1 MVYISL
7 DGKTIKESFGSNA
20 LTFSLYVPPPPK
32 PKPQDKPQNPSAN
45 TPNAGQSG
53 PNIAGTG
60 GDSGPSGTTN
70 PNGSGA
76 QGQDKGTHTAG
87 AQGSG
92 SSSGT
97 DNSGD
102 NTHTASGTQGQ
113 DQHNTAGNQGTGTT
127 TSGQPANPTASSGTG
142 QATGNTGGTAQGSH
156 TASSGTSSAGSGNS
170 GGNTHTTQGSG
181 DSGNNTHTA
190 GSTQGTHT
198 ADSGT
203 PGQDQHNAAGN
214 SGQGGHSGNAHS
226 ASDGSGSGSG
236 TTAGDQG
243 KGAPAGTQGAPTAG
257 SGDRGSG
264 PGGQGQGQGK
274 NPQGDHNT
282 AQGGGQ
288 GGSGGQ
294 QGGTHIAQGSPGVTP
309 PQPIPQNVN
318 SMDIWKDVYDMDNS
332 QTWSPNVGT
341 NGIAYIDPSHN
352 HSDPGYNQ
360 PGLPQNSLTANATYQ
375 AWPPHNY
382 TGSST
387 AVQGN
392 NATLVIGNDQIKA
405 VGLNDPRSVVWLD
418 PSESGTEHS
427 ETSLQADN
435 VFMTNNFFIGRTSST
450 DGTGNIG
457 ITANKTFTMDGLQFT
472 AYSGTGSAISN
483 YSWDKFKS
491 LGSLNIQ
498 NSQFA
503 NGGGAL
509 YFSTPTASVNNAQF
523 SGNGTTIGFD
533 AFNQTNPSVVNNN
546 PNTNNI
552 TPGQMSF
559 ANTTFSEKAG
569 GHILINGSSVDLGT
583 SIQGTKYT
591 GTSPASGAVR
601 FSGNNTDIAIAS
613 TTGNISATS
622 TSFKEQAG
630 GNISLKSG
638 QNLTIGASSA
648 NPTNDSSYTS
658 AFIGNNTNINLQA
671 SGALSVANT
680 LFNDPLQNAN
690 SPQNMTLAGAS
701 ITLNNNKFEGYSQYH
716 FNTNSLT
723 LQGTT
728 TIATN
733 NYLNK
738 SNVATSPFSTYA
750 GNVSFGSKALLDLS
764 NTQEILN
771 ALQDD
776 NTYTLLSG
784 KNIDYAS
791 DTAYAKNLWQ
801 MVQFGGQSA
810 TLATQGLPQGATQG
824 QNGIYYVS
832 LDGQTIEETFGAK
845 SLTLSLLNQE
855 KDVWGDV
862 YTMTPGCSPAAGGGC
877 IGWPHWYDIVH
888 GGYKTYSP
896 NVGTNGIAYIDPT
909 HQEAEGWSNGNTL
922 STYTGTGN
930 GMHLQVQGTNNTL
943 VIGNDTKQAA
953 TGGIVRLGG
962 INGIYKIDVGYI
974 TDTFN
979 AANIFMT
986 NTFQTGN
993 AAKTGG
999 GANVSFTATNNI
1011 TLDGLNYQNLKAG
1024 TQHSNASFV
1033 SSGDI
1038 TATNSNF
1045 VDNSG
1050 GVFNF
1055 HGQNDTFTNSTFSG
1069 DSSQINID
1077 ASNSLSL
1084 TNTNLNNGMSTI
1096 NLNATNTLTM
1106 GPSADSAPST
1116 AEVPTSAINA
1126 KALNVSAQTAT
1137 FNNTSFTLD
1146 PTSNTT
1152 SQFKV
1157 NHLTFNNDTFEGIGS
1172 TYSFSGTQNTTFLG
1186 TNTIATTDLSNNP
1199 NSPFKSLGG
1208 NVTLGSN
1215 ARFDVSSPLTYNKT
1229 YTLVSGSHINWR
1241 DDSYAKELWGLVQYQ
1256 GMSAISAQ
1264 STGNDSYIVEF
1275 GGLSTPIKV
1284 KETFNNNEIQLTLI
1298 SQIQDIWPDV
1308 HQMTTTGWR
1317 ADPAHWCTPYTNS
1330 KCNYTYTY
1338 NTNNNPDYVAYIDPN
1353 LKNGAYPYSN
1363 PGGKLLSTYSATA
1376 NGANYDVEGQGTLII
1391 GNNTNAAAT
1400 GGTIWFGI
1408 QNTAQWD
1415 DHCVIGCG
1423 TITDTF
1429 NAYNVYLT
1437 NTIKIG
1443 QFALGGG
1450 ASMTY
1455 TARNNLTADG
1465 LNYDQIATVFPGMQT
1480 NASQHSSAYFIA
1492 NKNMSILNSNFNDAS
1507 WGLFSFSAHNGN
1519 LNFTGSQVQGSET
1532 AVTLDSPNVAL
1543 TNTNFYLGQGS
1554 NLNIENSNQGGGGTL
1569 SATGSTFSLNEKS
1582 HATFGT
1588 NANFNNSTV
1597 LLNNGASA
1605 SFGSGGTFAGNSAL
1619 DADNS
1624 TLSVSG
1630 NASFSNGA
1638 VLSLI
1643 NHAVANLQ
1651 AATFADNANVNVDQ
1665 GSQANFS
1672 GAVTFNDTSSLN
1684 VNGTGAS
1691 ATLGAA
1697 TFNAGTHMILN
1708 GGASATIK
1716 GAATFNGGNVNLNNS
1731 ALSVGGNAT
1740 LNSANFALQGTSSFD
1755 ISGGASSSGTT
1766 NLSLYGTDPLS
1777 VGQNFGVSGVLNFKG
1792 ASNPSS
1798 VPLVKVGGTFDLSKT
1813 GILDLSN
1820 VDLSTA
1826 LGASPKV
1833 YNIVDARSIQGISGA
1848 DGYQKID
1855 FYGMQIQN
1863 ATYNATNNSWSFA
1876 NPLNGAELITERIEN
1891 GDLSVTISSNPNP
1904 IATNLFNIAP
1914 ELFYYKQSKQ
1924 NITGTDYDY
1933 SDDRVGTF
1941 FLDSNFKGV
1950 FIPPA
1955 TSKIN
1960 PIQPEI
1966 PGTYDGYNQPLDP
1979 LNIYN
1984 AGISQADFGPLMGIA
1999 STLWPALEK
2008 LLASGVL
2015 NNLSDPAKVM
2025 QALGSVQINLTPAQK
2040 QELLNVIAGF
2050 DSKINQTF
2058 QNGNLVVGGTEL
2070 GQVNSTSKV
2079 WFGGNGYAGTCT
2091 SGPSC
2096 QELRN
2101 TYLGQL
2107 FGSTGVDLGYIE
2119 ANFNAKNIY
2128 ITGTVGSGNSWHI
2141 GGSAEVSFNSATNLV
2156 LNQANI
2162 EAQGTDQIFPLL
2174 GAQGLDK
2181 ILSQPGLG
2189 GVLGN
2194 LIYQKSLGES
2204 LVPQGLSLPGS
2215 IANETLGQI
2224 FSAQDLGEVFTIP
2237 GMANILKDILSSKTV
2252 GSLLGSG
2259 GLISSLSQSEQD
2271 KIYGMLS
2278 NEIEKGLD
2286 TLSPAAK
2293 AAAQAGLGVAGG
2305 VQGVQH
2311 LINTFYSKDT
2321 LLTLI
2326 DQIAPMTGMT
2336 LNQALSQANSP
2347 QATAA
2352 MQKFLN
2358 DTTFGQVFSQIIQ
2371 NSGLINKTVSWL
2383 GPQILTD
2390 IMDMA
2395 IADALNPL
2403 KALQNMAEDVG
2414 IKILDQVLGANTMD
2428 TLKNLTNQKAISNIL
2443 DSIIDNKGLGAL
2455 WANGL
2460 GSVLPPNIQKVLQ
2473 KAGVGALLAPKG
2485 LSALWEKGYFSFAA
2499 HENVLSNNSNYS
2511 NETGGTLS
2519 FIAGNQIVFSGKNN
2533 ISFSN
2538 YQGTLNFF
2546 SNKQSNIDL
2555 TSLNATDGLNLNA
2568 QFENLNIAGGTIALN
2583 QYESLAVSAQNFNF
2597 LGTINDTGGLI
2608 DLTGITGA
2616 NVIGTM
2622 NLQGASTL
2630 KTNNLS
2636 IAKALDNQSTNAIN
2650 VGGDLTLYS
2659 GATLTTQA
2667 QGINVG
2673 GALNSQGSYVFNLN
2687 PNSGNTAT
2695 SNTGTQGASGGASGA
2710 ESGTSTG
2717 TNSSGGNT
2725 GVQSASSAGASGGMS
2740 QNAGNSQSQSA
2751 STGTDIGSANSQSAN
2766 SSANSTSSVAVQNT
2780 GFSALSV
2787 GGTNNQSASGADSQ
2801 STDNTSGADNGQ
2813 NQSANSSSGASSAS
2827 NTPITPNTPLV
2838 QVQGIA
2844 TLDASSN
2851 TMITFQGDAANTY
2864 TLLDSQKWM
2873 RYGLYQQNFDP
2884 NSWKD
2889 YLTLY
2894 TYLNINGKSMQL
2906 NKQGNGLTYNGQAVK
2921 IADRG
2926 LLVSYQNAQGQTI
2939 QASIAFDN
2947 IKLGVNKNLNV
2958 GMPNIEQYIAHIQG
2972 EGSVRA
2978 VYAAGG
2984 PGVMGWLNQ
2993 LLIDTK
2999 NTPLFAAYYLE
3010 DNSQANL
3017 VKIAKDIANSI
3028 DLVASPTLKA
3038 TTSRLLQI
3046 NTFTQQMSRLAKL
3059 SSFASN
3065 DTLPDFH
3072 DFLVSLKGKK
3082 FASAV
3087 PNDMD
3092 IITAYSQR
3100 NKLKNNLWIT
3110 GVGGASFVA
3119 GGTGTLYGV
3128 NMGYDRFIKGVI
3140 VGGYAAYGY
3149 SGFYGNITN
3158 SASNNV
3164 NVGVYSRAFLK
3175 GRHEITG
3182 SANETWG
3189 YNNAYINA
3197 TDPIL
3202 SIVNQRYNYSTWT
3215 TNLRA
3220 NYGYDFF
3227 FKNKRV
3233 ILKPQIGLAY
3243 YYIGLSGLQGTMN
3256 NPFYNQ
3262 FKANADPANKS
3273 VLTLNLALESR
3284 HYFNK
3289 NSYYFVLASIG
3300 RDLFVHSMGDKVV
3313 RFIGDDMLS
3322 YRNGGMYNTFA
3333 GLTTGG
3339 EIRLFRSF
3347 YINASIG
3354 ARFGL
3359 DYQDINI
3366 TGNVGMRY
3374 AF

>member
-1 MVYISL
+1 MW
-7 DGKTIKESFGSNA
+7 
-20 LTFSLYVPPPPK
+20 P
-32 PKPQDKPQNPSAN
+32 
-45 TPNAGQSG
+45 
-53 PNIAGTG
+53 G
-60 GDSGPSGTTN
+60 GV
-70 PNGSGA
+70 
-76 QGQDKGTHTAG
+76 QV
-87 AQGSG
+87 
-92 SSSGT
+92 
-97 DNSGD
+97 
-102 NTHTASGTQGQ
+102 
-113 DQHNTAGNQGTGTT
+113 
-127 TSGQPANPTASSGTG
+127 PTA
-142 QATGNTGGTAQGSH
+142 
-156 TASSGTSSAGSGNS
+156 
-170 GGNTHTTQGSG
+170 
-181 DSGNNTHTA
+181 
-190 GSTQGTHT
+190 
-198 ADSGT
+198 
-203 PGQDQHNAAGN
+203 
-214 SGQGGHSGNAHS
+214 
-226 ASDGSGSGSG
+226 
-236 TTAGDQG
+236 
-243 KGAPAGTQGAPTAG
+243 
-257 SGDRGSG
+257 
-264 PGGQGQGQGK
+264 
-274 NPQGDHNT
+274 
-282 AQGGGQ
+282 
-288 GGSGGQ
+288 
-294 QGGTHIAQGSPGVTP
+294 V
-309 PQPIPQNVN
+309 QP
-318 SMDIWKDVYDMDNS
+318 
-332 QTWSPNVGT
+332 

-352 HSDPGYNQ
+352 HGDKGYNF
-360 PGLPQNSLTANATYQ
+360 PGLPLNSLTANATG
-375 AWPPHNY
+375 AN

-387 AVQGN
+387 DVQAA

-405 VGLNDPRSVVWLD
+405 VGLNDPRSIVWLD
-418 PSESGTEHS
+418 QNEGSTEHS
-427 ETSLQADN
+427 STSLTADN
-435 VFMTNNFFIGRTSST
+435 VFMTNNFTIGPQSVGAFNLH
-450 DGTGNIG
+450 GTGDIG
-457 ITANKTFTMDGLQFT
+457 IMANKTFTMDGLQFT
-472 AYSGTGSAISN
+472 TYRGEVSAGIYK
-483 YSWDKFKS
+483 YSWDKFKT

-498 NSQFA
+498 NSKFSA
-503 NGGGAL
+503 DGGSL
-509 YFSTPTASVNNAQF
+509 YFSTPTVSVNNAQF
-523 SGNGTTIGFD
+523 NGNGTTIGFN
-533 AFNQTNPSVVNNN
+533 AFHETNPSVVSTDSETGN

-559 ANTTFSEKAG
+559 ANTTFSEQAA
-569 GHILINGSSVDLGT
+569 GHILINGSSINLGSST
-583 SIQGTKYT
+583 QGTKYT
-591 GTSPASGAVR
+591 GVSSVSGAVS
-601 FSGNNTDIAIAS
+601 FSGNNTDISIAS
-613 TTGNISATS
+613 TTGNISANN

-638 QNLTIGASSA
+638 QNLTIGANSA
-648 NPTNDSSYTS
+648 NPTSDSSYTS
-658 AFIGNNTNINLQA
+658 QFVGNNTNISLSATQ
-671 SGALSVANT
+671 ALSVSNT
-680 LFNDPLQNAN
+680 LFNDPLNNAN
-690 SPQNMTLAGAS
+690 SPQSMSLSGQS
-701 ITLNNNKFEGYSQYH
+701 ITLNNDKFEGYSQYH
-716 FNTNSLT
+716 FNAQGLT
-723 LQGTT
+723 LSGTT

-733 NYLNK
+733 NYLNGG
-738 SNVATSPFSTYA
+738 NVATSPFSTYA

-764 NTQEILN
+764 NTQEIIS
-771 ALQDD
+771 ALQGG
-776 NTYTLLSG
+776 TYTLLSG
-784 KNIDYAS
+784 QDINYQS
-791 DTAYAKNLWQ
+791 DATYAKNLWQ

-810 TLATQGLPQGATQG
+810 TLATQGLPQGVTQG

-855 KDVWGDV
+855 KDVWWDV

-877 IGWPHWYDIVH
+877 VGWPHWDDIVH
-888 GGYKTYSP
+888 GGYKTYST

-909 HQEAEGWSNGNTL
+909 QKEAEGWSNGNTL
-922 STYTGTGN
+922 STYTGAGN
-930 GMHLQVQGTNNTL
+930 GMHLQVQGSDNTL

-962 INGIYKIDVGYI
+962 ISGIYKIDVGYI
-974 TDTFN
+974 TDTLN

-1024 TQHSNASFV
+1024 TQHSNANFQASA
-1033 SSGDI
+1033 DI

-1069 DSSQINID
+1069 DSSQININ

-1084 TNTNLNNGMSTI
+1084 ANTNLNNGMSTI
-1096 NLNATNTLTM
+1096 NMQASTLTM
-1106 GPSADSAPST
+1106 GTSANGAPST
-1116 AEVPTSAINA
+1116 AGTPASAINA
-1126 KALNVSAQTAT
+1126 QSLNVTANTAT
-1137 FNNTSFTLD
+1137 FNDTSFTLD
-1146 PTSNTT
+1146 PTSDTT
-1152 SQFKV
+1152 SHFKV
-1157 NHLTFNNDTFEGIGS
+1157 SHLTFNNDTFEGIGS
-1172 TYSFSGTQNTTFLG
+1172 TYSFTGTQNTTFLG

-1199 NSPFKSLGG
+1199 NSPFQSLGG

-1215 ARFDVSSPLTYNKT
+1215 ARFDIGSPLTYNKA
-1229 YTLVSGSHINWR
+1229 YTLLQGSHINWN

-1256 GMSAISAQ
+1256 GMNAISAQ
-1264 STGNDSYIVEF
+1264 SDGNNSWTVEF
-1275 GGLSTPIKV
+1275 GSLATPIKV
-1284 KETFNNNEIQLTLI
+1284 KETFNNNEIQLTLL

-1308 HQMTTTGWR
+1308 YTMTPGCAYNAIPIKGPPYCTYWDDGIKTGF
-1317 ADPAHWCTPYTNS
+1317 
-1330 KCNYTYTY
+1330 KTYNY
-1338 NTNNNPDYVAYIDPN
+1338 NTNNAQNYVAYIDPN
-1353 LKNGAYPYSN
+1353 LKIGASPYNNPNGDQ
-1363 PGGKLLSTYSATA
+1363 LSTYTSFG
-1376 NGANYDVEGQGTLII
+1376 NGGHYNVEGEGTLII

-1408 QNTAQWD
+1408 AD
-1415 DHCVIGCG
+1415 VGY
-1423 TITDTF
+1423 ITDTF
-1429 NAYNVYLT
+1429 DAYNVYLT
-1437 NTIKIG
+1437 NTIKVG
-1443 QFALGGG
+1443 HFALGGG

-1465 LNYDQIATVFPGMQT
+1465 LNYDQIATAFPGIQT
-1480 NASQHSSAYFIA
+1480 NSSQHSSAYFIA
-1492 NKNMSILNSNFNDAS
+1492 DKNMSILNSNFSDAS
-1507 WGLFSFSAHNGN
+1507 WGLFSFSAQHGN
-1519 LNFTGSQVQGSET
+1519 LSFTGSEVQGSAT

-1543 TNTNFYLGQGS
+1543 TNTNFYLGRGS

-1569 SATGSTFSLNEKS
+1569 SATGSTFSLNEQS
-1582 HATFGT
+1582 HAKFGT

-1597 LLNNGASA
+1597 LLNNGATA
-1605 SFGSGGTFAGNSAL
+1605 SFSNGGTFAGNSAL

-1643 NHAVANLQ
+1643 NHGIANLQ
-1651 AATFADNANVNVDQ
+1651 TATFADNANVNVDQ

-1684 VNGTGAS
+1684 VNGAGAS

-1708 GGASATIK
+1708 GGASTSIT
-1716 GAATFNGGNVNLNNS
+1716 GDATFNGGNVNLNNS
-1731 ALSVGGNAT
+1731 ALKVGGSAT

-1792 ASNPSS
+1792 VSSPSS

-1813 GILDLSN
+1813 GLLDLSN

-1826 LGASPKV
+1826 LGAAPKV
-1833 YNIVDARSIQGISGA
+1833 YNIVDAKSIQGISGA

-1863 ATYNATNNSWSFA
+1863 ATYNAANNSWSFA

-1904 IATNLFNIAP
+1904 VATNLFNIAP

-1924 NITGTDYDY
+1924 NIVGTDYDY

-1966 PGTYDGYNQPLDP
+1966 PGTFNGYNQPLDP

-1984 AGISQADFGPLMGIA
+1984 AGISQADFGPLLNIA
-1999 STLWPALEK
+1999 STLWPTLEK

-2015 NNLSDPAKVM
+2015 NDLSDPAKVM
-2025 QALGSVQINLTPAQK
+2025 QALGSVQVNLTPAQK
-2040 QELLNVIAGF
+2040 QELLSVIAGF

-2107 FGSTGVDLGYIE
+2107 FGSTAVDLGYIE
-2119 ANFNAKNIY
+2119 AQFNAKNIY
-2128 ITGTVGSGNSWHI
+2128 ITGTVGSGNAWQI

-2174 GAQGLDK
+2174 GVQGLDK
-2181 ILSQPGLG
+2181 ILGQPGLG
-2189 GVLGN
+2189 EVLGN
-2194 LIYQKSLGES
+2194 LIYQKSLGADG
-2204 LVPQGLSLPGS
+2204 LVPKGLSLPGS

-2224 FSAQDLGEVFTIP
+2224 FSAQDLGAVFTIP

-2278 NEIEKGLD
+2278 NEIDKGLD

-2293 AAAQAGLGVAGG
+2293 AAAKAGLGVAGG
-2305 VQGVQH
+2305 VQGAQH

-2336 LNQALSQANSP
+2336 LNQALAQANSP
-2347 QATAA
+2347 QATTA

-2358 DTTFGQVFSQIIQ
+2358 DTTFGQIFSQIVQ

-2390 IMDMA
+2390 IMNMA
-2395 IADALNPL
+2395 IADALNPP

-2414 IKILDQVLGANTMD
+2414 IKVLDQVLGANTMD
-2428 TLKNLTNQKAISNIL
+2428 TLKNLANQKAVSNIL
-2443 DSIIDNKGLGAL
+2443 DSIIDNKGLSAL

-2460 GSVLPPNIQKVLQ
+2460 GSVLPSNIQKALQ

-2485 LSALWEKGYFSFAA
+2485 LSALWEKGYFNFAA

-2519 FIAGNQIVFSGKNN
+2519 FIAGNQIIFSGKNN
-2533 ISFSN
+2533 INFSN

-2546 SNKQSNIDL
+2546 SNHQSNIDL
-2555 TSLNATDGLNLNA
+2555 TSLNATNGLNLNA
-2568 QFENLNIAGGTIALN
+2568 QFENLSIAGGTIALN

-2636 IAKALDNQSTNAIN
+2636 IVKALDNQSTNAIN

-2667 QGINVG
+2667 QGINIG
-2673 GALNSQGSYVFNLN
+2673 GVLNSQGDYVFNLN
-2687 PNSGNTAT
+2687 PNSNSSGTNST
-2695 SNTGTQGASGGASGA
+2695 SGQSTDTSSGEANGTQSADNGTN
-2710 ESGTSTG
+2710 SGTSG
-2717 TNSSGGNT
+2717 STNSQNQ
-2725 GVQSASSAGASGGMS
+2725 VQNQSA
-2740 QNAGNSQSQSA
+2740 NNS
-2751 STGTDIGSANSQSAN
+2751 SANSQS
-2766 SSANSTSSVAVQNT
+2766 TDT
-2780 GFSALSV
+2780 G
-2787 GGTNNQSASGADSQ
+2787 TQ
-2801 STDNTSGADNGQ
+2801 STDNANSQSAQNTNSSINSQSPGSASGTPSASTNAAIQDAGFSAIANTSNTQ
-2813 NQSANSSSGASSAS
+2813 NQSADSGTQSADNGISGSSAS
-2827 NTPITPNTPLV
+2827 NQSNGTNGANGANSANANPNTPLV
-2838 QVQGIA
+2838 QVQGVA

-2873 RYGLYQQNFDP
+2873 RYGLYQQDFNP

-2906 NKQGNGLTYNGQAVK
+2906 NKQGDGLVYDGQAVK

-2958 GMPNIEQYIAHIQG
+2958 GMPNIEKYIAHIQG

-2978 VYAAGG
+2978 VYDAGG

-3010 DNSQANL
+3010 DNSQAQL

-3158 SASNNV
+3158 SVSNNV

-3202 SIVNQRYNYSTWT
+3202 SIVNQRYGYSTWT

-3227 FKNKRV
+3227 FRNKRV

-3262 FKANADPANKS
+3262 FRANADPANKS